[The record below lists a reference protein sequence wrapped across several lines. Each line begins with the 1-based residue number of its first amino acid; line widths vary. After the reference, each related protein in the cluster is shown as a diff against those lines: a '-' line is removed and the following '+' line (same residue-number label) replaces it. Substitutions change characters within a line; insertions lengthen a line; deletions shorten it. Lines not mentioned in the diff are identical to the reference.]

1 MNGYVGIQRKKV
13 PLFLPSHFQVL
24 LHYSFNKGDWFRV
37 KVLGGLLRSARGCSV
52 FVLGLILPFV
62 LVFGE
67 RGGVGDFW
75 VGDLDVEL
83 KKIYVSD

>member
-1 MNGYVGIQRKKV
+1 MY
-13 PLFLPSHFQVL
+13 
-24 LHYSFNKGDWFRV
+24 

-52 FVLGLILPFV
+52 FVLVLILFFV

-75 VGDLDVEL
+75 VGNLDVEL
-83 KKIYVSD
+83 KKVYVSD

>member
-1 MNGYVGIQRKKV
+1 MGMWVSNVRKC
-13 PLFLPSHFQVL
+13 PFSFLLIFR
-24 LHYSFNKGDWFRV
+24 YSYITVSIKEIGFV
-37 KVLGGLLRSARGCSV
+37 YKVLGGLLRSARGCSV